1 MEGAGPFGLIQAKL
15 GVVTGG
21 VVIFLW
27 TARSGRVR
35 LARNCLVFAVGSGVL
50 GFASNL
56 V

>member
-1 MEGAGPFGLIQAKL
+1 VFARASVASRWLLL

-27 TARSGRVR
+27 TARNGRVR